1 MYSESEKDY
10 KLQMH
15 ETPQNNSK
23 YTLILFTCELWVLQV
38 VVRMLVIHS
47 YMAISI
53 IFFLAMFLQLIWFDP
68 RLQQDVGDYNYFL
81 GWYLFFNL
89 DRMRS
94 ELPKSHRGCWSLWW
108 GHFKFFFSIIS
119 FLKTNVRWNWSLIQ
133 HFLAF
138 YET

>member
-68 RLQQDVGDYNYFL
+68 RLQQDVDDYNYCL
-81 GWYLFFNL
+81 G
-89 DRMRS
+89 
-94 ELPKSHRGCWSLWW
+94 CIC
-108 GHFKFFFSIIS
+108 FSILIGGEAS
-119 FLKTNVRWNWSLIQ
+119 CQKAIEGAEVSGEDILNFFLVL
-133 HFLAF
+133 
-138 YET
+138 